1 MQLTPFRDFPKLD
14 SLFDEYLRLFNRRLP
29 ARFDANE
36 AGNGWWAPTADIS
49 ETKKEYLIQADLPDV
64 KKSDIHISVSDG
76 TITIDG
82 ERKRREE
89 EKDETF
95 HRIESMRGKF
105 TRSFA
110 IPSNVDENAI
120 IAECKN
126 GVLRVRLPKTKE
138 SEPKEPKEIE
148 VH

>member
-14 SLFDEYLRLFNRRLP
+14 SLFDDYLRLFNRRLP
-29 ARFDANE
+29 ARFDADE
-36 AGNGWWAPTADIS
+36 VGTDWWAPSADIS
-49 ETKKEYLIQADLPDV
+49 ETKKEFLIQADLPDV
-64 KKSDIHISVSDG
+64 EKSDIHISVSDG

-82 ERKRREE
+82 ERKQRTE
-89 EKDETF
+89 DQGETF

-110 IPSNVDENAI
+110 MPSNVDESAI
-120 IAECKN
+120 KAKCKN
-126 GVLRVRLPKTKE
+126 GVLRVHLPKTKE
-138 SEPKEPKEIE
+138 SEPTEPKEIE